1 MAKPQKPSHRD
12 QHETLDK
19 IALVTALAMLGL
31 GMTFLLAMM
40 FPLFPERIRLR
51 AFAIETSTPPAQ
63 IVTRSQPSAQ
73 AVVLRP
79 LAAVDIAVQYI
90 QPSPGRGHQPL
101 AQDNSDLPSEK
112 LAYRQVPQPV
122 RDMGPGH
129 ETKSSGGSGKGAAP
143 KLGAGD

>member
-19 IALVTALAMLGL
+19 TALVTALAMLGL

-40 FPLFPERIRLR
+40 LPLFPERIRLR

-63 IVTRSQPSAQ
+63 IATLSQLSAR
-73 AVVLRP
+73 AVPLRP
-79 LAAVDIAVQYI
+79 LAAVDIGVQYI
-90 QPSPGRGHQPL
+90 QPSAGQEYRPL
-101 AQDNSDLPSEK
+101 AQDSSDLPPER
-112 LAYRQVPQPV
+112 LADRQVPEPV

-129 ETKSSGGSGKGAAP
+129 ETKSPGGSGKR
-143 KLGAGD
+143 AGPQRGIGD

>member
-19 IALVTALAMLGL
+19 TALVTALAMLGL

-63 IVTRSQPSAQ
+63 SATLSQPSGR
-73 AVVLRP
+73 AVTLRP
-79 LAAVDIAVQYI
+79 LAAVDIGVQYI
-90 QPSPGRGHQPL
+90 QPWAGREYRPF
-101 AQDNSDLPSEK
+101 AQDSSDLPPEK
-112 LAYRQVPQPV
+112 FADRQVPEPV
-122 RDMGPGH
+122 RDMGPGRD
-129 ETKSSGGSGKGAAP
+129 TKSSGGSGKRAGP
-143 KLGAGD
+143 KLSVGD